1 MIYMCMV
8 VECGHGFML
17 PYHIHFSIKTS
28 LYQPHLFRAWLCQ
41 TYLDPTNLCQA
52 LALSNLTLQSITV
65 TNVKIPFLKF
75 SLPTFSLSIRSM
87 SIKFV
92 FPIYCLSNFSF
103 FDVLAINRICLKLK
117 SIRPAGVA
125 GVAMPFPFFTS
136 FGSLHG
142 ATQEGSTWGI
152 MESWSPSNLTVL
164 HFPKLQGQGS
174 DLACISS
181 TYPAFHAFL

>member
-1 MIYMCMV
+1 
-8 VECGHGFML
+8 
-17 PYHIHFSIKTS
+17 
-28 LYQPHLFRAWLCQ
+28 
-41 TYLDPTNLCQA
+41 
-52 LALSNLTLQSITV
+52 
-65 TNVKIPFLKF
+65 
-75 SLPTFSLSIRSM
+75 M

-125 GVAMPFPFFTS
+125 GVAMPFPFFTG

-181 TYPAFHAFL
+181 TYPAFHAFLQYLAHGFHVSHVSSRSFFFLKQCGHTEGFLRSQLGPGVQSRW